1 VNLFNHLPLRIVP
14 GKLLDEHVA
23 VPVDDRQQVVEVV
36 GDSAGKASNCLH
48 FLRLPQLFLQ
58 ERLGGLCLVPR
69 RNVNAEANDVR
80 RTVDIQA
87 PTGEVEMAS
96 LRACT
101 DKAAG
106 LDIAG
111 ASRVDL
117 LDRGGHADAVVGMNS
132 AERLG
137 IQDASLGHAEQDLVG
152 LVPSDVAAVPVEYEE
167 NAWYGIN
174 DVLGECLLAAQRLF
188 GALALGDIAHHH

>member
-1 VNLFNHLPLRIVP
+1 MTVSR
-14 GKLLDEHVA
+14 LLKSWA
-23 VPVDDRQQVVEVV
+23 TPPARRPI
-36 GDSAGKASNCLH
+36 ASIFCAC
-48 FLRLPQLFLQ
+48 RSCSSSCAS
-58 ERLGGLCLVPR
+58 GGLGLIPR
-69 RNVNAEANDVR
+69 RDVDAEADDVWR
-80 RTVDIQA
+80 AVDIQA
-87 PTGEVEMAS
+87 PAGEVEMAR
-96 LRACT
+96 LRACA

-106 LDIAG
+106 LDLAG

-137 IQDASLGHAEQDLVG
+137 IQDAPLGHAEQDLVG
-152 LVPSDVAAVPVEYEE
+152 LVPADVAAVPVEYEE
-167 NAWYGIN
+167 NAGYGIN